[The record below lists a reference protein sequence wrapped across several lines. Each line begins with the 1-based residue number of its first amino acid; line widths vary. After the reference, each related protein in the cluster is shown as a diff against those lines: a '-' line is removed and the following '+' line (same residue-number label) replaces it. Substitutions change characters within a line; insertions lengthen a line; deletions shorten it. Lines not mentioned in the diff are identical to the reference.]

1 MSDRAGQ
8 KRIRDDTARR
18 KRRQH
23 RKAKLIALKGGRCER
38 CLKNFHPSV
47 YEFHHRNP
55 EHKEIGLNKG
65 VIGDR
70 TWSWVL
76 READKCHLLCA
87 NCHREVHAFDD
98 HRFLE
103 YPPEDIKKD
112 IPNE

>member
-1 MSDRAGQ
+1 MDKAGR
-8 KRIRDDTARR
+8 KPTKNDTARR

-23 RKAKLIALKGGRCER
+23 RKSKLIALKGGRCER
-38 CLKNFHPSV
+38 CLKSFHPSV

-55 EHKEIGLNKG
+55 DQKEVGLNKG

-70 TWSWVL
+70 NWAWVL
-76 READKCHLLCA
+76 QEAEKCNLLCA

-103 YPPEDIKKD
+103 FPPEEVKKD
-112 IPNE
+112 QRK